1 MSGKEWFNRLG
12 AGLLAGLAAGLL
24 MTLVI
29 LLLRFLFGV
38 ATPSELVGD
47 RIAPLLGVNKFLEL
61 LGRFGGYN
69 HLKQLGVSSVIAGQ
83 IIVGMIG
90 GLSLALLSARTATT
104 PNDSAN
110 SRRAVASLDY
120 SPLADA
126 RHTLQRAATRSS
138 RLHDS
143 HCFALLL
150 YRLRCDVVV
159 LFWSADKVPALRPGP
174 RAKGKARAAG
184 QRSWRNGCARLW
196 LAAASAL

>member
-1 MSGKEWFNRLG
+1 MNGKEWFNRLG
-12 AGLLAGLAAGLL
+12 AGLLAGLAAALL

-69 HLKQLGVSSVIAGQ
+69 QLKQFGFISVIAGQ

-90 GLSLALLSARTATT
+90 GLSLAFLFAPAAGT

-110 SRRAVASLDY
+110 IRRGVVFV
-120 SPLADA
+120 
-126 RHTLQRAATRSS
+126 TR
-138 RLHDS
+138 LVG
-143 HCFALLL
+143 ALWLL
-150 YRLRCDVVV
+150 IRT
-159 LFWSADKVPALRPGP
+159 LRP
-174 RAKGKARAAG
+174 
-184 QRSWRNGCARLW
+184 RSGGSKLPVW
-196 LAAASAL
+196 

>member
-1 MSGKEWFNRLG
+1 MNGKEWFNRLG
-12 AGLLAGLAAGLL
+12 AGLLAGLAAALL

-69 HLKQLGVSSVIAGQ
+69 QLKQFGFISIIAGQ
-83 IIVGMIG
+83 IIVGMIV
-90 GLSLALLSARTATT
+90 GLSLALLSARTAAT

-110 SRRAVASLDY
+110 TSRRGLRHLPGRRALAPLDY

-126 RHTLQRAATRSS
+126 RHTLQRAANRSS
-138 RLHDS
+138 HLHDS

-150 YRLRCDVVV
+150 PK
-159 LFWSADKVPALRPGP
+159 FRP
-174 RAKGKARAAG
+174 K
-184 QRSWRNGCARLW
+184 
-196 LAAASAL
+196 